1 MAQADAKKLLARPV
15 IFLGPPGA
23 GKGTQAKLVAT
34 HYGVPHLSTGDMLR
48 ENVALGTPLGALAKP
63 IMERGAL
70 VPDDL
75 ILRMVAERIARADCS
90 TGFVFDGFPRTLA
103 QAAALDGLL
112 EVQKSEPAAVIY
124 FNVPEEILMR
134 RMTGRRTC
142 KIGFEIYN
150 IYERPPK
157 VEGRCDVDGGELIQR
172 PDDRPE
178 VIRERLAAYDRQT
191 KPLVDYY
198 RARGTLEEID
208 ADASVADVTNA
219 VFAALGRLENRL

>member
-1 MAQADAKKLLARPV
+1 MAQADAKRLLARPV

-48 ENVALGTPLGALAKP
+48 ENVQFGTALGALAKP
-63 IMERGAL
+63 IMERGEL

-75 ILRMVAERIARADCS
+75 ILRMVQERIARADCAR
-90 TGFVFDGFPRTLA
+90 GFVFDGFPRTLA
-103 QAAALDGLL
+103 QAEALDAIL
-112 EVQKSEPAAVIY
+112 EKQKSGPAAVIY
-124 FNVPEEILMR
+124 FKVPEEILMR

-150 IYERPPK
+150 IYDRPPK

-178 VIRERLAAYDRQT
+178 VIRERVVAYRTQTEPLVAYYRGRQT
-191 KPLVDYY
+191 LD
-198 RARGTLEEID
+198 EID
-208 ADASVADVTNA
+208 ASASVTAVTNA
-219 VFAALGRLENRL
+219 VFSALGRLECRI

>member
-1 MAQADAKKLLARPV
+1 VAQADAKKLLARPV

-23 GKGTQAKLVAT
+23 GKGTQAKLVAA

-48 ENVALGTPLGALAKP
+48 ENVQLGTPLGALAKP
-63 IMERGAL
+63 IMACGEL

-75 ILRMVAERIARADCS
+75 ILRMVQERIARADCAQ
-90 TGFVFDGFPRTLA
+90 GFVFDGFPRTLA
-103 QAAALDGLL
+103 QAEALDSMLQA
-112 EVQKSEPAAVIY
+112 QKSGPAGVIY
-124 FNVPEEILMR
+124 FRVPEEILMR

-178 VIRERLAAYDRQT
+178 VIRERLLAYERQT

-198 RARGTLEEID
+198 RSEGTLHEID
-208 ADASVADVTNA
+208 ADASVPTVTTA
-219 VFAALGRLENRL
+219 VFSALGRLEKRL

>member
-1 MAQADAKKLLARPV
+1 MAQSDAKRLPARPV

-23 GKGTQAKLVAT
+23 GKGTQAKLVAA

-48 ENVALGTPLGALAKP
+48 ENVQLGTSLGALAKP
-63 IMERGAL
+63 IMERGEL

-75 ILRMVAERIARADCS
+75 ILRMVEERIARADCAQ
-90 TGFVFDGFPRTLA
+90 GFVFDGFPRTLA
-103 QAAALDGLL
+103 QAKALDAIL
-112 EVQKSEPAAVIY
+112 EAQHSDPAAVIY
-124 FNVPEEILMR
+124 FKVPEEILMW

-157 VEGRCDVDGGELIQR
+157 IEGRCDVDGGELIQR

-178 VIRERLAAYDRQT
+178 TIRERLLAYRTQT
-191 KPLVDYY
+191 EPLVAYY
-198 RARGTLEEID
+198 ASKGTLDEID
-208 ADASVADVTNA
+208 ADASVPAVTA
-219 VFAALGRLENRL
+219 SVFSALGRLENRR